1 MLRSFLLLCLA
12 LSLAACSG
20 GGGGGSSSTSSSS
33 PGSTPTPTL
42 TNFAAI
48 SVDQGPTA
56 LTTGPNG
63 YAAYNTAYVSITL
76 CAPGTSTCQ
85 TIDHIQLD
93 TGSEGLRVLSS
104 ALNSAMLS
112 ALPLQTQT
120 SGNPVGECYSYVDGY
135 VFGSV
140 RSADFT
146 LGGKTVAGMPFHLIA
161 DSGQFANPPASCASG
176 GGNNLTT
183 VQDFGANGILGIGT
197 QTTDCGQ
204 NCTVSNGY
212 GAASYYDCP
221 TAGCGAII
229 ARAASTSAPFQQLPN
244 PIAAFSSDN
253 NGTIISLPAVAAG
266 GASSVI
272 GSVYFGIGTQTNNG
286 LGSATILTTTNSSS
300 SLGPGLLIAGYRGRN
315 LDQSFLDTGSNSY
328 FFVDSTIPNC
338 TAAQEASYYCPNPS
352 LSISVTLSGTNGA
365 SKSGNFTLYNADS
378 LLNSVNS
385 ALPGIGDNPKIASNL
400 IPYIN
405 SFDFGLPFFYGRNVY
420 TALEGRTA
428 SGTVGPYV
436 AF

>member
-1 MLRSFLLLCLA
+1 M
-12 LSLAACSG
+12 
-20 GGGGGSSSTSSSS
+20 
-33 PGSTPTPTL
+33 
-42 TNFAAI
+42 
-48 SVDQGPTA
+48 
-56 LTTGPNG
+56 
-63 YAAYNTAYVSITL
+63 
-76 CAPGTSTCQ
+76 
-85 TIDHIQLD
+85 
-93 TGSEGLRVLSS
+93 
-104 ALNSAMLS
+104 
-112 ALPLQTQT
+112 
-120 SGNPVGECYSYVDGY
+120 
-135 VFGSV
+135 
-140 RSADFT
+140 
-146 LGGKTVAGMPFHLIA
+146 
-161 DSGQFANPPASCASG
+161 
-176 GGNNLTT
+176 
-183 VQDFGANGILGIGT
+183 
-197 QTTDCGQ
+197 
-204 NCTVSNGY
+204 
-212 GAASYYDCP
+212 
-221 TAGCGAII
+221 
-229 ARAASTSAPFQQLPN
+229 
-244 PIAAFSSDN
+244 
-253 NGTIISLPAVAAG
+253 
-266 GASSVI
+266 
-272 GSVYFGIGTQTNNG
+272 YFGIGTQTNNG